1 MSQQGARRYLK
12 MKYWIIGDDYS
23 GRFLELVVK
32 AETAEE
38 AVEVAKRWYSDP
50 NAELEAVKADF
61 IEVGK

>member
-1 MSQQGARRYLK
+1 

-38 AVEVAKRWYSDP
+38 AVEVAKQWYNDP

-61 IEVGK
+61 IEKQKE